1 MSIPKDHEMVRP
13 EIRALIERGKIT
25 VDELKD
31 LRCNSYEWEA
41 MVPALSI
48 EALIHQTEHAIDN
61 RRTKS
66 KTKYETQRFAIA
78 PIEHVPALTYD
89 DAIGRVFAPQ
99 LIGRL
104 RQAMAIVARDT
115 EELRLARAAIQKAVD
130 GMFDIACRD
139 DAIEVLTEL
148 SRSSGIRPGNGF

>member
-48 EALIHQTEHAIDN
+48 
-61 RRTKS
+61 
-66 KTKYETQRFAIA
+66 
-78 PIEHVPALTYD
+78 
-89 DAIGRVFAPQ
+89 DAIVLRAETALEKCSKLRMSVVEDYGESTCAVVRE
-99 LIGRL
+99 LIVRL
-104 RQAMAIVARDT
+104 RQAMALIARDT
-115 EELRLARAAIQKAVD
+115 EELRFTRAAIQKAVD
-130 GMFDIACRD
+130 RTD
-139 DAIEVLTEL
+139 DLVNLKDAVAVLTEL
-148 SRSSGIRPGNGF
+148 SLAS